1 MADEESNLSKVISV
15 DAKHYEKIA
24 EGADPLIKD
33 IMRAIDAAKK
43 FIIRKARILYGGTAI
58 DHALRLKGDKLYDDN
73 AIPDLD
79 FYSPENIKDAYELA
93 EIFYGMG
100 YKEARAIVGI
110 HPTIMKVDIG
120 GNHWICDIAY
130 FTPALYDTLPTLI
143 YQDMRS
149 VHTDYQR
156 IDVHS
161 SLAFPYDN
169 PPREVIFDRWEKDI
183 KRFNIFDKY
192 YPWLPIADLDKHI
205 APYKSHAGVAPLG
218 FIYSGFIA
226 FAAYCEILKG
236 TPALS
241 VLTTYGIEPGKFA
254 VDGEVKFTGA
264 IAQVD
269 IIHIN
274 LEKTI
279 QDLALTDV
287 VLYEQLMNATPHYA
301 TGVGQGDAKYVI
313 ESSKDRLLS
322 IQTLIFGHYKV
333 KCVSVQYLLR
343 YFIAR
348 YYAGLMRDDSDA
360 QIYFRHYAALL
371 ALVKKSSAAQLGLSV
386 ETYGNFNLNAP
397 NKKSLNAIAADIHG
411 TARYKQPQGY
421 TPARGAGQRPSIDL
435 GEYYFYQENGK
446 IIS

>member
-1 MADEESNLSKVISV
+1 
-15 DAKHYEKIA
+15 
-24 EGADPLIKD
+24 
-33 IMRAIDAAKK
+33 
-43 FIIRKARILYGGTAI
+43 
-58 DHALRLKGDKLYDDN
+58 
-73 AIPDLD
+73 
-79 FYSPENIKDAYELA
+79 
-93 EIFYGMG
+93 
-100 YKEARAIVGI
+100 
-110 HPTIMKVDIG
+110 
-120 GNHWICDIAY
+120 
-130 FTPALYDTLPTLI
+130 
-143 YQDMRS
+143 MRS

-279 QDLALTDV
+279 QDLALTDIV
-287 VLYEQLMNATPHYA
+287 IYEQLMNATPHYA

-397 NKKSLNAIAADIHG
+397 TKKSLNAIAADIHG